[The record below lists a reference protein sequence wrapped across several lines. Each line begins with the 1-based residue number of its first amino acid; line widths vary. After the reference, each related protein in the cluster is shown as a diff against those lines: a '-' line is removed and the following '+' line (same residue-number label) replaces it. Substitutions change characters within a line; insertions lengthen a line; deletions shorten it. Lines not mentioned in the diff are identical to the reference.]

1 MDIREHMEIV
11 DFEGKH
17 IGTVDKVEGERIK
30 LTKTDSPDGQHHFI
44 DKKQVAG
51 VEGNKVKLSR
61 KAA

>member
-11 DFEGKH
+11 DSEGKYV
-17 IGTVDKVEGERIK
+17 GTVDKVEGERIK
-30 LTKTDSPDGQHHFI
+30 LTRTDSPNGQHHFI
-44 DKKQVAG
+44 DKRQVAA

>member
-11 DFEGKH
+11 DSEGKH

-30 LTKTDSPDGQHHFI
+30 LTKTDSPDGQHHFF
-44 DKKQVAG
+44 DKKQVAA